1 MYSIG
6 VILEEISAGFLGG
19 LHVVLHD
26 VGHYLAL
33 LQAHVQGLMIGHPAT
48 HVPCDL
54 EAFVLDS
61 FALILEILEIG
72 YDVRFRE
79 C

>member
-6 VILEEISAGFLGG
+6 VILEEIPTCFLGG

-54 EAFVLDS
+54 KAFVLDVL
-61 FALILEILEIG
+61 ALVLHVLEIG

>member
-1 MYSIG
+1 
-6 VILEEISAGFLGG
+6 
-19 LHVVLHD
+19 
-26 VGHYLAL
+26 
-33 LQAHVQGLMIGHPAT
+33 LQAHVQSLMIGHSAT

-54 EAFVLDS
+54 EAFMLDG

>member
-6 VILEEISAGFLGG
+6 VILEEIPAGFLGG
-19 LHVVLHD
+19 FHVVFHD
-26 VGHYLAL
+26 IGHYLAL
-33 LQAHVQGLMIGHPAT
+33 LQAHFQGLMVGHPAA

-54 EAFVLDS
+54 ETFVLDG